1 LRNNGQKNNLNLLAR
16 GKCLN
21 QRKSLNIRFKAIAK
35 GNIMKRLI
43 LPILAITS
51 VVSTF
56 SLVNP
61 SSASAGTIYNREV
74 NQQERIYKGVQQG
87 TISQHEYQN
96 LERREERIE
105 AQRRN
110 YLRDGHLNRQE
121 VARLTRE
128 ENRVSKAI
136 YRDRHD

>member
-1 LRNNGQKNNLNLLAR
+1 M
-16 GKCLN
+16 
-21 QRKSLNIRFKAIAK
+21 KS
-35 GNIMKRLI
+35 LI

-51 VVSTF
+51 VVSTL

-87 TISQHEYQN
+87 TISQSEYKN
-96 LERREERIE
+96 LEKREARIE

-110 YLRDGHLNRQE
+110 YLSDGHLSRQE
-121 VARLTRE
+121 AARLTRE
-128 ENRVSKAI
+128 QNRVSNVI
-136 YRDRHD
+136 YRDRHN